1 MKITREE
8 MKSYINKL
16 SNDIAVN
23 KQLSLELIS
32 ILSNRIQISKVQ
44 DMLYTKNCFI
54 NLKDDEL

>member
-23 KQLSLELIS
+23 KQLSLELKQTQNIK
-32 ILSNRIQISKVQ
+32 IQP
-44 DMLYTKNCFI
+44 CFHEFHSFE
-54 NLKDDEL
+54 NDDVLAPS